1 LISVLQEPPEQGFAL
16 PDELFVS
23 EALDLY
29 SSFYTDPADWR
40 LLVKTLGLNSK
51 KHERF
56 KKLSGG
62 QKQRLSIALA
72 LVGNP
77 RFAVLDS

>member
-1 LISVLQEPPEQGFAL
+1 
-16 PDELFVS
+16 
-23 EALDLY
+23 
-29 SSFYTDPADWR
+29 
-40 LLVKTLGLNSK
+40 VKTLGLNSK

-77 RFAVLDS
+77 TFAVLDELTTGLTRRPAGTPGISSRGQGSSLWTRRRRWRRATTPG